1 MKTLLRI
8 DASIRRQG
16 SFSRTLGDAFVRAW
30 KHRYPQGDIIHRD
43 IGHEPLPHLS
53 DEVANAFYMEK
64 RDMQVLTLSNHLC
77 DELKQAP
84 EILITC
90 PMYNFGI
97 PSTLKAW
104 FDLVV
109 RANETFRRNGNQ
121 YEGLLH
127 NKTGY
132 VIIAMGDG
140 RPGLRTTENFEYYL
154 TDMLAF
160 MGIHDVRL
168 ITVGGTAMR
177 SFTDDWQATYQQSI
191 TQLLNN

>member
-16 SFSRTLGDAFVRAW
+16 SFSRTLGDAFVGAW
-30 KHRYPQGDIIHRD
+30 KHRHSQGEVVTRD
-43 IGHEPLPHLS
+43 IGQEPLPHLS
-53 DEVANAFYMEK
+53 DEVANAFFVGS
-64 RDMQVLTLSNHLC
+64 RDLQVLALSNDLC
-77 DELKQAP
+77 DELKQAS
-84 EILITC
+84 ELLITC

-109 RANETFRRNGNQ
+109 RLNETFRRSGYQ
-121 YEGLLH
+121 YEGLLQD
-127 NKTGY
+127 KTAY
-132 VIIAMGDG
+132 IIMAMGDG

-160 MGIHDVRL
+160 MGIQDVR
-168 ITVGGTAMR
+168 IVTVDGTATR
-177 SFTDDWQATYQQSI
+177 SFTDDWQTNYQQSI
-191 TQLLNN
+191 LQLLNN

>member
-16 SFSRTLGDAFVRAW
+16 SFSRTLGDAFVDVW
-30 KHRYPQGDIIHRD
+30 KYRYPQGEVVKRD
-43 IGHEPLPHLS
+43 IGQEPLPHLS
-53 DEVANAFYMEK
+53 DEVANAFFAGA
-64 RDMQVLTLSNHLC
+64 RDVQALALSNHLC

-84 EILITC
+84 EVLITC

-97 PSTLKAW
+97 PSTLKTW

-109 RANETFRRNGNQ
+109 RANETFRRDGYQ

-127 NKTGY
+127 NKTVY
-132 VIIAMGDG
+132 VIMAMGDG
-140 RPGLRTTENFEYYL
+140 RTGLRTTENFEYYL
-154 TDMLAF
+154 TDTLAF
-160 MGIHDVRL
+160 MGIQDVR
-168 ITVGGTAMR
+168 IVTVGGTATR
-177 SFTDDWQATYQQSI
+177 SFTDDWQTTYKQSI